1 MITGT
6 KLSPTSTNTKKNEF
20 IPIRFVVFLR
30 IFRNYHNKLTGGNTM
45 ALTCDEP
52 GDSDSTEPTDKD
64 LPIID
69 FDDLVKQT
77 SKRLRSFI
85 RRRIWNADEVEDI
98 LQTSFLEAL
107 RCRDKFRGGSAPETW
122 LFGIAMNL
130 MRSHMRKSLQRQ
142 QYYSNTE
149 LLEEKALG
157 KCEDPCDIVMRQT
170 ALYNVGLA
178 YDTLSRDMRQ
188 TLVLVVEQGVS
199 YQDAAKELGVPIGT
213 IRSRLNRARHILKEY
228 VEHPPASPLNV
239 LPRYSAAALAS
250 HPLPLDPP
258 QKPCV

>member
-1 MITGT
+1 MT
-6 KLSPTSTNTKKNEF
+6 
-20 IPIRFVVFLR
+20 
-30 IFRNYHNKLTGGNTM
+30 
-45 ALTCDEP
+45 LTCDEP
-52 GDSDSTEPTDKD
+52 GDSDFIEPTDDD

-77 SKRLRSFI
+77 SKRLRNFI

-142 QYYSNTE
+142 QYYSNAE

-239 LPRYSAAALAS
+239 LPRYSGAALAS
-250 HPLPLDPP
+250 HPPPLDPP

>member
-1 MITGT
+1 MGLF
-6 KLSPTSTNTKKNEF
+6 LSSS
-20 IPIRFVVFLR
+20 LC
-30 IFRNYHNKLTGGNTM
+30 FRDFFGIAINKLTGGSTM
-45 ALTCDEP
+45 TLTCDES
-52 GDSDSTEPTDKD
+52 GDSDSIEPPDDDLSITDDD

-77 SKRLRSFI
+77 SKRLRNFI

-142 QYYSNTE
+142 QYYSNAE

-178 YDTLSRDMRQ
+178 YETLSRDMRQ

-228 VEHPPASPLNV
+228 VEHPPASPINV
-239 LPRYSAAALAS
+239 LQRYSGPALTS
-250 HPLPLDPP
+250 HPLPPDPP